1 MNKYNNND
9 LIIKELTDKIILQK
23 KHITTIEN
31 DFIRMNENFN
41 YQFEKYKNTIN
52 EKLNLHN
59 IIINNFTE
67 DIIYRISIIDKKN
80 NTNANSNSNTNANSN
95 TNTNAN
101 ANANANTNTNSNT
114 NYDKKLLIYK
124 IDNCDKK
131 LLIYKKEYDDKIN
144 KCDDYISDINYQ
156 LIKLKQDIND
166 KIKEL
171 NIDNKIIKN
180 NKKNII
186 INICSGLLLHFFIY
200 HLFY

>member
-9 LIIKELTDKIILQK
+9 LIIKELTEKIILQK

-52 EKLNLHN
+52 EKLNLNN

-80 NTNANSNSNTNANSN
+80 NTNANSNTNAN

-101 ANANANTNTNSNT
+101 ANS

-144 KCDDYISDINYQ
+144 KCDDFISDINYQ

-171 NIDNKIIKN
+171 NIDNKIINN

-186 INICSGLLLHFFIY
+186 INICSGLLLHFLIY

>member
-80 NTNANSNSNTNANSN
+80 NTNANSNANTNANSN
-95 TNTNAN
+95 SNTNANTNANSNANTNANSNSNTNANTNAN
-101 ANANANTNTNSNT
+101 A

-124 IDNCDKK
+124 N
-131 LLIYKKEYDDKIN
+131 EYDDKIN

-180 NKKNII
+180 NNKNII

>member
-80 NTNANSNSNTNANSN
+80 NTNAN
-95 TNTNAN
+95 
-101 ANANANTNTNSNT
+101 ANTNTNSNT
-114 NYDKKLLIYK
+114 NTNTNTNANANTNTNANT
-124 IDNCDKK
+124 NCDKK
-131 LLIYKKEYDDKIN
+131 LLIYKNEYDDKIN

>member
-1 MNKYNNND
+1 MDKYNNND
-9 LIIKELTDKIILQK
+9 LIIKELTEKIILQK

-52 EKLNLHN
+52 EKLNLNN
-59 IIINNFTE
+59 IIINNLTE
-67 DIIYRISIIDKKN
+67 DIIYRISIIDNNNKN
-80 NTNANSNSNTNANSN
+80 NNNNDKNNDKNDN
-95 TNTNAN
+95 D
-101 ANANANTNTNSNT
+101 
-114 NYDKKLLIYK
+114 DKKI
-124 IDNCDKK
+124 
-131 LLIYKKEYDDKIN
+131 LIYKKYCDDKFNNNDKKILIYKKDCDDKIT

-180 NKKNII
+180 NNKNII
-186 INICSGLLLHFFIY
+186 INICSGLLLHFLIY

>member
-9 LIIKELTDKIILQK
+9 LIIKELTEKIILQK

-59 IIINNFTE
+59 IIINNFSE
-67 DIIYRISIIDKKN
+67 DIIYRIHNIDKKN
-80 NTNANSNSNTNANSN
+80 NTNY
-95 TNTNAN
+95 
-101 ANANANTNTNSNT
+101 NT
-114 NYDKKLLIYK
+114 NYNDDKIFKSIKNYDEK
-124 IDNCDKK
+124 INNCDKNI
-131 LLIYKKEYDDKIN
+131 LIYKKEYDEKIN
-144 KCDDYISDINYQ
+144 KYDDYICDINYQ
-156 LIKLKQDIND
+156 LIKLKHDIND

-180 NKKNII
+180 NKKIII
-186 INICSGLLLHFFIY
+186 INICSGILFHFFIE
-200 HLFY
+200 LIQSLIFS

>member
-80 NTNANSNSNTNANSN
+80 NTNAN
-95 TNTNAN
+95 
-101 ANANANTNTNSNT
+101 ANANANTNTNTNANANSNT
-114 NYDKKLLIYK
+114 NANTNTNANYDKKLLIYK
-124 IDNCDKK
+124 IDNYDKK

-144 KCDDYISDINYQ
+144 NCDDYISDINYQ

-180 NKKNII
+180 NNKNII

>member
-80 NTNANSNSNTNANSN
+80 NSNSNT
-95 TNTNAN
+95 
-101 ANANANTNTNSNT
+101 NT

-131 LLIYKKEYDDKIN
+131 LLIYKIN

-180 NKKNII
+180 NNKNII